1 MKSEDHFAKYIF
13 SFESF
18 NMVPFNPDSEA
29 DFSDYKIIV
38 MDEEIM
44 QTVSLFNCSVP
55 SEEEAKKSYEKL
67 TEINKISDIPLS
79 YKIMTKDSDIMGFI
93 MPAILKKDQDGN
105 AVVLDFGGLFRQ
117 KYRGST
123 ALMASSIIEKQCFNV
138 RTIDK
143 LVASALSDNY
153 NPQAIFLRLGF
164 EYAGQTKKSD
174 DGKAIN
180 VFELTRK
187 KFSFPDFKP
196 ARIKG
201 IKEYIDKMPEM
212 LPSSSDFI
220 KPFCLEA

>member
-1 MKSEDHFAKYIF
+1 
-13 SFESF
+13 
-18 NMVPFNPDSEA
+18 MVPLKQTDLSQKLLKLRREGEEREA
-29 DFSDYKIIV
+29 ERLAQELKLSPIDLSKTPVSSDALK
-38 MDEEIM
+38 
-44 QTVSLFNCSVP
+44 LL